1 MPYFQRLTSRGV
13 QYELMVELWDQ
24 YDEYAVA
31 HYSDFSL
38 DRNTTNAQ
46 NDPDFEDYHLRV
58 SGFWVENGV
67 HDAGD
72 ALSAFDGARL
82 SHRNRLR
89 SSSYCFNYQRD
100 NPGW

>member
-1 MPYFQRLTSRGV
+1 
-13 QYELMVELWDQ
+13 MVELWDQ

-31 HYSDFSL
+31 HYSDFWL
-38 DRNTTNAQ
+38 ERNTTN
-46 NDPDFEDYHLRV
+46 DEDDTDGLPDYHLRA

-72 ALSAFDGARL
+72 ALSGFSGARL
-82 SHRNRLR
+82 SARDRKR
-89 SSSYCFNYQRD
+89 SAGYCFDYQRY